1 MDFGICCAQWLWT
14 KVDVN
19 ARIWDISHA
28 LFQSRQHRSGF
39 SLSTLLLLHLI
50 FFVCLF
56 VGLSLFSVF
65 VCGFEMQITCLMKCL
80 AEDNSLFVCVELKC
94 RKSDLGHKL

>member
-1 MDFGICCAQWLWT
+1 MLEFGISLTLSSNRANTVQVCL
-14 KVDVN
+14 
-19 ARIWDISHA
+19 
-28 LFQSRQHRSGF
+28 

-80 AEDNSLFVCVELKC
+80 AEDNYLFVCVELKC